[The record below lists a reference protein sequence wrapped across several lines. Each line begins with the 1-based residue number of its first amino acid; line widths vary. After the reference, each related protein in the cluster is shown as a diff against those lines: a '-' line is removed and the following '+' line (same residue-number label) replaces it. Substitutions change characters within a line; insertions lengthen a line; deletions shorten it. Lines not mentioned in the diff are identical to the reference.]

1 MREKAEAKAKAKA
14 DGTLVTPVKSMP
26 KKPMSEMTLQ
36 EQLVEQQRIM
46 REKAE
51 AKAKAIKEGKV
62 TVKKTE
68 APRELSFAE

>member
-1 MREKAEAKAKAKA
+1 MREKAEAKAKAIA
-14 DGTLVTPVKSMP
+14 DGTHVAPVPK

-62 TVKKTE
+62 AVNKPE